1 MANVVAMS
9 SIFNELKELKMN
21 TLELIKDAALF
32 GGTVPNERVQE
43 VKDYLKKVEQ
53 LMNAQ
58 EQVKNIA
65 YEPVLTTV
73 IYKQSF
79 IDRFNKYF
87 EYKPKTY
94 EYVGKNSKR
103 EYTLDDLHKEY
114 EKAMGETPFNRG

>member
-1 MANVVAMS
+1 MV
-9 SIFNELKELKMN
+9 SIFNELKERKMITKEHIEAELNKLHTANGMMPSPLLNSDLGLAIINDLLK
-21 TLELIKDAALF
+21 
-32 GGTVPNERVQE
+32 
-43 VKDYLKKVEQ
+43 
-53 LMNAQ
+53 
-58 EQVKNIA
+58 QVKNIA
-65 YEPVLTTV
+65 YEPVLTSV

-94 EYVGKNSKR
+94 EYVSKNSKR